1 MVERNKSFQ
10 IAANVI
16 MILLSVMCI
25 VPFILLIMSSI
36 TKENIL
42 LKYGY
47 SFWPR
52 EISFD
57 AYKTLLVDSGSIV
70 RGYIISALVTV
81 VGTVANLTLTTLFA
95 YPLSR
100 KELPGKAFFSFVIFF
115 TMLFNGGLVPSYM
128 MWTGIFHIKNTIW
141 ALIVPNLLMGAF
153 YVIMMRTYFTTNI
166 PDAVIEAARIDGA
179 GRLKTIWYII
189 IPMLGPIL
197 KIILMLAI
205 TSAFHDITNVM
216 VLTEGGPTNSTMVM
230 SLYGYRYFF
239 PVSAAESTV
248 PQYGY
253 GAAVSVVSA
262 VITGIVTILY
272 LKASK
277 KLDDI
282 Y

>member
-16 MILLSVMCI
+16 MILLSAMCI

-230 SLYGYRYFF
+230 SLYLPSFCSRKH
-239 PVSAAESTV
+239 
-248 PQYGY
+248 
-253 GAAVSVVSA
+253 GAAVRIWSCSKCS
-262 VITGIVTILY
+262 IGSNHWYCNNTLSEGIQKIR
-272 LKASK
+272 
-277 KLDDI
+277 
-282 Y
+282 